1 MALGTSL
8 PEIYSSLLPQALVSL
23 ELKESRA
30 DCSHCSMCHG
40 PKDPNVAPFLPSTK
54 CCTYWPKLPNYL
66 VGSLLSD
73 TSGRFAEGQRRVRA
87 KIAEGIECTPLGLGP
102 PAQWMDRFH
111 AIRTTAFGR
120 DETLLCP
127 YYDSSVDG
135 GGCSIWAHRESDC
148 TSFFCKFE
156 NARHYEFWRQV
167 GALLALMEQKLAPWA
182 QAVAA
187 SEGDFTAA
195 PEAFF
200 IRTSQAVRGLSPR
213 ELPPILGEPWER
225 RSRELERAMADLVPL
240 SVPDR
245 VRLARGLRV
254 LKGKQSVSLVSYN
267 ELDAIQVPLESYLF
281 LENAGRPVST
291 ASLVEQLASAQKKRA
306 KPVSAKIDGN
316 LNDQSLVHW
325 LLDHEILSSE

>member
-1 MALGTSL
+1 MALGGSL
-8 PEIYSSLLPQALVSL
+8 PEIYSALLSEDLANL

-40 PKDPNVAPFLPSTK
+40 PQDPYVAPFLPSTK

-73 TSGRFAEGQRRVRA
+73 TSGRFTEGQRRVRA
-87 KIAEGIECTPLGLGP
+87 KIAEGVECTPLGLGP
-102 PAQWMDRFH
+102 TAEWMDRFH

-127 YYDSSVDG
+127 YYDSSIDG

-156 NARHYEFWRQV
+156 NARHYEFWRQL
-167 GALLALMEQKLAPWA
+167 GAFLALMEQKLAPWA
-182 QAVAA
+182 QSIAA
-187 SEGDFTAA
+187 REGDFTAA

-200 IRTSQAVRGLSPR
+200 IRTSQAVRGLVPH
-213 ELPPILGEPWER
+213 ELPAILGEPWER
-225 RSRELERAMADLVPL
+225 RSRELERAMADLVPF
-240 SVPDR
+240 SVPER

-254 LKGKQSVSLVSYN
+254 LKDEQSVSLVSYN
-267 ELDAIQVPLESYLF
+267 ELDAIQIPLESYLF
-281 LENAGRPVST
+281 LENAGRSVST
-291 ASLVEQLASAQKKRA
+291 VSLVEQLANAQKKCT
-306 KPVSAKIDGN
+306 KPVSATINEN
-316 LNDQSLVHW
+316 LNEQSLVQW
-325 LLDHEILSSE
+325 LLDHEVLSSE